1 MGQHQYPIEMT
12 GEEFR
17 SVGREL
23 VDRIADYLDKV
34 RKMPVTPGESPAA
47 IREILGDEKLPAQGT
62 PAALLL
68 EEAADLVIDHSLL
81 NGHPRFWGYITS
93 SAAPIGALGDL
104 LAAAVNPNAGA
115 WILSP
120 VASEI
125 EAQTVRWIAEMLGYP
140 ADCGGLLVSGGN
152 MANFVGFVAAR
163 RAKATW
169 DLRAA
174 GFTGKEARRLRAYV
188 SSETHTWI
196 HKATDLFG
204 LGTDSIRWIPV
215 DGDLRMD
222 LSALRE
228 QIRADA
234 AAGDL
239 PFFVV
244 GTAGTVSTGAVD
256 PLVEIAAVARG
267 HNLWFHVDG
276 AYGGFAALLPDA
288 SPDLKGLAQADSV
301 AVDPHKW
308 LYSPLEAG
316 CTLVRNRRALLDAFS
331 YHPAY
336 YHFDEGQEEALNYF
350 DYGLQNSRGFRALKV
365 WLALRQAGRDGY
377 ARMIA
382 DNVRLSKDLYRAVA
396 EHPSLEPF
404 TQGLSITTFR
414 YVPPDLRARAA
425 EFQDY
430 LNRLNT
436 ELLTRLQSCGEAFVS
451 NAVVRGC
458 FLMRACIVNF
468 RTKLEDVLALPAL
481 VARVGEEADRQLRP
495 DESGRSK
502 STERSQG

>member
-1 MGQHQYPIEMT
+1 
-12 GEEFR
+12 
-17 SVGREL
+17 
-23 VDRIADYLDKV
+23 
-34 RKMPVTPGESPAA
+34 MPAPG
-47 IREILGDEKLPAQGT
+47 T
-62 PAALLL
+62 
-68 EEAADLVIDHSLL
+68 
-81 NGHPRFWGYITS
+81 
-93 SAAPIGALGDL
+93 
-104 LAAAVNPNAGA
+104 
-115 WILSP
+115 
-120 VASEI
+120 
-125 EAQTVRWIAEMLGYP
+125 
-140 ADCGGLLVSGGN
+140 
-152 MANFVGFVAAR
+152 
-163 RAKATW
+163 
-169 DLRAA
+169 
-174 GFTGKEARRLRAYV
+174 
-188 SSETHTWI
+188 
-196 HKATDLFG
+196 
-204 LGTDSIRWIPV
+204 
-215 DGDLRMD
+215 
-222 LSALRE
+222 
-228 QIRADA
+228 
-234 AAGDL
+234 
-239 PFFVV
+239 
-244 GTAGTVSTGAVD
+244 
-256 PLVEIAAVARG
+256 
-267 HNLWFHVDG
+267 
-276 AYGGFAALLPDA
+276 
-288 SPDLKGLAQADSV
+288 GLARATSV
-301 AVDPHKW
+301 ALTPQKGF
-308 LYSPLEAG
+308 YAPLEAAS
-316 CTLVRNRRALLDAFS
+316 TLFPNRRALLDAFS

-468 RTKLEDVLALPAL
+468 RTKLEDVLALPGL
-481 VARVGEEADRQLRP
+481 VARLGEEADRQLRP